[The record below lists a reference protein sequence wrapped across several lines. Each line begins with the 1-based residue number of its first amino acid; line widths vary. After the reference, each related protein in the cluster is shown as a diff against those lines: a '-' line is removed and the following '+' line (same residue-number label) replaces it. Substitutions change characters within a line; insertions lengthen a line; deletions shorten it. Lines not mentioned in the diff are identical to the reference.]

1 VLDDYALTTTMM
13 TYLLHYIAKQ
23 DIILFTGAPVIDF
36 SQIEIPGT
44 SSTELAGLAAA
55 AAGAPS
61 PEDPKTLRDMILAS
75 PHDLAML
82 KERNPPLADAL
93 LSGNLGL
100 CCKNVFFVICV
111 QKLGSIRVYQVG

>member
-1 VLDDYALTTTMM
+1 MGKNRVNIAYRI
-13 TYLLHYIAKQ
+13 LLLLL
-23 DIILFTGAPVIDF
+23 LFVGAPVIDF

-61 PEDPKTLRDMILAS
+61 PEDPKALRDMILAS
-75 PHDLAML
+75 PPDLAML

-100 CCKNVFFVICV
+100 WCSTSFV
-111 QKLGSIRVYQVG
+111 